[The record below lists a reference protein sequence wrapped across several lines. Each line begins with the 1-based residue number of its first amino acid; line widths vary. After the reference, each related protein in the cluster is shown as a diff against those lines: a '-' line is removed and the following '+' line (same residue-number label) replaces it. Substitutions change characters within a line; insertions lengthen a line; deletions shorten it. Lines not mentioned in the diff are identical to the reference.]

1 MHYSPR
7 PRIQEIGVNFLLPCG
22 PSRIMGLRAWGSK
35 QGSPSSLDAYEAAE
49 ASHKPTSSLLKFPHN
64 CKLRW
69 AIFSHG

>member
-35 QGSPSSLDAYEAAE
+35 RGSPSSLAAYEAAE
-49 ASHKPTSSLLKFPHN
+49 ASKPTSSLLKVPP
-64 CKLRW
+64 
-69 AIFSHG
+69 